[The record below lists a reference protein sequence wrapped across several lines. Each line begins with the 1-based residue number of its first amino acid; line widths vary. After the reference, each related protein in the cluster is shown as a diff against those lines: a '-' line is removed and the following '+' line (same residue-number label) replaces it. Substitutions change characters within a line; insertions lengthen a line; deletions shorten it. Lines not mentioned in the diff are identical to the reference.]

1 MNAQLC
7 HGHVITKVMAVAGC
21 AALVLAVTGTT
32 AQAKGHDTARET
44 LAAGDGW
51 ASEGTGTTGGAAA
64 DAAHVYTV
72 TDWAASRRPSPPV
85 AAPRRSSR

>member
-1 MNAQLC
+1 MNAQIW
-7 HGHVITKVMAVAGC
+7 HGHVITRVMAVAGC
-21 AALVLAVTGTT
+21 AALVLAVTGPT
-32 AQAKGHDTARET
+32 AQAKGHDVARET
-44 LAAGDGW
+44 LATGDGW

-72 TDWAASRRPSPPV
+72 TDWAASRPPSPPV